1 MYRSTNSQNDRG
13 NSNTNQN
20 AKGNAAN
27 PNNNLQT
34 KLGNRNNSNK
44 SIDSMYN
51 RPRSSNSHGRILQ
64 AQGPQVQPLN
74 HEEEQQM
81 NIDIEFF
88 QNNETMVIPLTEQLF
103 QNISW
108 AQSFDFI
115 NEAGACRDILGL
127 VPVRSNIIWRYFIS
141 LLKQRSNIR

>member
-1 MYRSTNSQNDRG
+1 
-13 NSNTNQN
+13 
-20 AKGNAAN
+20 
-27 PNNNLQT
+27 
-34 KLGNRNNSNK
+34 
-44 SIDSMYN
+44 MYN

-64 AQGPQVQPLN
+64 AHGGPQVQPLN

-103 QNISW
+103 QNLSW

-115 NEAGACRDILGL
+115 NEAGAYREILGL
-127 VPVRSNIIWRYFIS
+127 IPVRSNIIWRYFLS
-141 LLKQRSNIR
+141 LLKQRSNIRQLREKRIAEIKTLLQKLDQLQTEQGKLKRQ